1 VCVCVCRLVADSL
14 RHWRQLS
21 AESREK
27 ERERAKTAG
36 IIDPSRDGKEALYTH
51 NHRNQYKNKS
61 CCFHKSKHLV
71 KIIQEK
77 WQYIALCRP
86 VKCLKVLSSGA
97 SAIPDENSLKHMGR
111 PSDGRAQNRRRRK
124 HTHTHRHTNTRKIL
138 DTHTQGGV

>member
-1 VCVCVCRLVADSL
+1 MCVCVCRLVADSL

-97 SAIPDENSLKHMGR
+97 SAIPDENSLKHMGVQTTGAHSR
-111 PSDGRAQNRRRRK
+111 DQGETHTLTQ
-124 HTHTHRHTNTRKIL
+124 THTHEKYW
-138 DTHTQGGV
+138 THTPLCV